1 MTGCRPD
8 TLCVRHWEARLL
20 EEEEKIMSNSNE
32 VNREPSIRQ
41 DVDDAVVKK
50 FEESVPKTS
59 RTLSQAQSHFA
70 TSL

>member
-1 MTGCRPD
+1 MVKVT
-8 TLCVRHWEARLL
+8 
-20 EEEEKIMSNSNE
+20 E
-32 VNREPSIRQ
+32 VDWDLSITR

-59 RTLSQAQSHFA
+59 RTLSQAQSLSV